1 MSVYSVSSEFHLIN
15 GGEVHRKIA
24 YSKIGQI
31 DAKNIFL
38 CLPGLLETRESFNPL
53 LSVVENYG
61 DCCWVIIDYCGR
73 GNSDQLPTSEQY
85 SFSKY
90 LADTEDLIK
99 TLILPLKLDSSRKF
113 HLIGTSMG
121 GILAMHLVNRFQDKV
136 SSVVLNDVGLY
147 LHWSSL
153 MSLFKNIKESDHQIS
168 KLRVDPRAINAVHS
182 QSHFDLPYEF
192 DLFGMQFYSL
202 LQNFKGQVVLLHN
215 AESPICSLD
224 IANQSKSK
232 YADLKIWTINKHGH
246 PANWEKSTATKLA
259 QIIKLKPRPIEKEK
273 PGVIFDISEVV
284 QTTSTIS
291 LDFVDAF
298 LTTSKTYFE
307 STTENRGQWVGQ
319 LFNRLKSWRS
329 SFSVRSSFS

>member
-1 MSVYSVSSEFHLIN
+1 MSVNTISSEFHLIN
-15 GGEVHRKIA
+15 DGEINRKIA
-24 YSKIGQI
+24 YSRIGQI

-38 CLPGLLETRESFNPL
+38 CLPGLLETRESFHPL
-53 LSVVENYG
+53 FSIVESY
-61 DCCWVIIDYCGR
+61 DACCWLSLDYCGR
-73 GNSDQLPTSEQY
+73 GDSDPLPPTANY
-85 SFSKY
+85 SISKY
-90 LADTEDLIK
+90 LADTQDLIES
-99 TLILPLKLDSSRKF
+99 LILPRQLDSSRKF

-136 SSVVLNDVGLY
+136 GSVVLNDIGLY

-153 MSLFKNIKESDHQIS
+153 MSLYKSIKESDQQIN
-168 KLRVDPRAINAVHS
+168 KLRVDPRALNAVRS

-192 DLFGMQFYSL
+192 DLFGMLFYSL

-215 AESPICSLD
+215 AESPICSLS

-232 YADLKIWTINKHGH
+232 YADLIIWTLNKQGH

-259 QIIKLKPRPIEKEK
+259 QMTKLKPRSLEKEK
-273 PGVIFDISEVV
+273 PELIFDTPEAV

-298 LTTSKTYFE
+298 LTTSHAYFE
-307 STTENRGQWVGQ
+307 STIENRSQWIGQ
-319 LFNRLKSWRS
+319 LVNRLRSWRGS
-329 SFSVRSSFS
+329 YS

>member
-147 LHWSSL
+147 LHWSSPSQL
-153 MSLFKNIKESDHQIS
+153 GEKYSHQTCSDD
-168 KLRVDPRAINAVHS
+168 K
-182 QSHFDLPYEF
+182 
-192 DLFGMQFYSL
+192 
-202 LQNFKGQVVLLHN
+202 
-215 AESPICSLD
+215 
-224 IANQSKSK
+224 
-232 YADLKIWTINKHGH
+232 
-246 PANWEKSTATKLA
+246 TKA
-259 QIIKLKPRPIEKEK
+259 KAP
-273 PGVIFDISEVV
+273 
-284 QTTSTIS
+284 
-291 LDFVDAF
+291 
-298 LTTSKTYFE
+298 
-307 STTENRGQWVGQ
+307 
-319 LFNRLKSWRS
+319 
-329 SFSVRSSFS
+329 